1 VLNEFTV
8 QGDTARVNLPHRC
21 DLSSG
26 TVTVVIDQN
35 DVSLMDQATDKY
47 WWYAAPCGYPAGV
60 YLLCNKSHGT
70 IGLARLLLNA
80 PAGTWRHFKD
90 GDALNCRR
98 ANLALMNHAPRQR
111 DWLWSTPMPKGFTE
125 IKSGENYITVRARKG
140 ADVNPIWQYL
150 LERWQFIRV
159 KNITITVPR
168 IHEQR
173 TSWTQRITAV
183 IVMGSY
189 AVSLDIGENGARQ
202 NQGAEE
208 RQVLELAA

>member
-1 VLNEFTV
+1 
-8 QGDTARVNLPHRC
+8 
-21 DLSSG
+21 
-26 TVTVVIDQN
+26 
-35 DVSLMDQATDKY
+35 
-47 WWYAAPCGYPAGV
+47 
-60 YLLCNKSHGT
+60 
-70 IGLARLLLNA
+70 
-80 PAGTWRHFKD
+80 
-90 GDALNCRR
+90 
-98 ANLALMNHAPRQR
+98 
-111 DWLWSTPMPKGFTE
+111 MPKGFTE

-208 RQVLELAA
+208 RQVL